1 MLPTSLLENLVKE
14 LSAYKRKKRKFEKR
28 GNTRPDKEQ
37 KIQQMERHL
46 AVKETKV
53 KIVVNKLLPKA
64 PAKIHINDIN
74 GYLAFK
80 ELWNNG

>member
-14 LSAYKRKKRKFEKR
+14 LSAYKRKRRKFEKR
-28 GNTRPDKEQ
+28 GNTRPNKEQ
-37 KIQQMERHL
+37 KIQQMKRHL

-53 KIVVNKLLPKA
+53 KIVVNKLVPKA

-74 GYLAFK
+74 DYLAFK